1 MPTRTVSTSVVR
13 PSRETL
19 LTWAAVLNG
28 ELVAV
33 LLYFALT
40 TATPTD
46 TVAIVYPF
54 VWINVAVW
62 AVRRVGVPSVASRRQ
77 AAVAA
82 GVGVGYFL
90 LLGGVGGLYM
100 LQGAGLGA
108 RVAWLSPGWGPALVY
123 SGTAVTVSLIPFKL
137 VGYATL
143 AYLVAAAVADAARTG
158 VAGLVGL
165 ASCVNCAWPVLGTL
179 LAGLFGSTSAAVTI
193 AESDPYGVST
203 VVFVSSVVVLLWRPS
218 W

>member
-62 AVRRVGVPSVASRRQ
+62 AVRRVGVPPVASRRQ
-77 AAVAA
+77 AVVAA

-90 LLGGVGGLYM
+90 LLGSVGGLYM
-100 LQGAGLGA
+100 L
-108 RVAWLSPGWGPALVY
+108 
-123 SGTAVTVSLIPFKL
+123 
-137 VGYATL
+137 
-143 AYLVAAAVADAARTG
+143 
-158 VAGLVGL
+158 
-165 ASCVNCAWPVLGTL
+165 
-179 LAGLFGSTSAAVTI
+179 
-193 AESDPYGVST
+193 
-203 VVFVSSVVVLLWRPS
+203 
-218 W
+218 